1 MIQAKLFFIILGLLL
16 FYFVFRIKYTFQLR
30 VIEKIVLL
38 ILFIVGFSI
47 IINPSLL
54 DKAAI
59 ILNVDRG
66 RDLLFY
72 IYIMLST
79 WGLIRSHIRIN
90 YQSSRLKKLISE
102 LALVSSNLN
111 NNKKELKDE
120 TKDLQ

>member
-1 MIQAKLFFIILGLLL
+1 MIQAKLFFTILGVLL
-16 FYFVFRIKYTFQLR
+16 FYFVFRLKYTFQLR
-30 VIEKIVLL
+30 VVEKLVLL
-38 ILFIVGFSI
+38 ILFILGFSI
-47 IINPSLL
+47 ILNPTIL

-72 IYIMLST
+72 IYILLST

-102 LALVSSNLN
+102 LALVSSSTKN
-111 NNKKELKDE
+111 NRNKID
-120 TKDLQ
+120 